1 MPGEDNVPSLYER
14 LLQQNERL
22 EARNAGMMQ
31 LLERFNLQEDG
42 PGTSRSSTSPEFI
55 IETLASNIREF
66 HYDSEN
72 DLVFDQWYRKY
83 EDLFLKDGSKLDD
96 ATKVRLLLRS
106 LSVTVHDKYV
116 NFVLPKHPRDFTFA
130 ITVKKLTELF
140 SVRVSLFSKRY
151 QCFQLS
157 KSSTDDYVTYAG
169 IINKHC
175 KNFELNNIT
184 AQISS
189 RAFVCGL
196 RSSKDAD
203 IRTRLLSMLEVN
215 KDGACNLESLITELV
230 TRKVTATAYPRS
242 PTAGSR

>member
-1 MPGEDNVPSLYER
+1 MPGEENVPSFYER

-83 EDLFLKDGSKLDD
+83 EDLFLKYGAKLDD
-96 ATKVRLLLRS
+96 AAKVRLLLRS

-140 SVRVSLFSKRY
+140 SKRY

-175 KNFELNNIT
+175 ENFELNNIT

-189 RAFVCGL
+189 RA
-196 RSSKDAD
+196 
-203 IRTRLLSMLEVN
+203 
-215 KDGACNLESLITELV
+215 
-230 TRKVTATAYPRS
+230 
-242 PTAGSR
+242 